1 MKTLV
6 NLLVFQ
12 KPVTSAA
19 SNSPDSS
26 HVLMSV
32 LTVHFLDALTLP
44 LLSDTCVLYLLFL
57 SAPPSLN
64 SSFISLSLPFT
75 LLSPPNLVSVF
86 VQLPLGRRMH
96 LCYLFFTCLFLSCIP
111 VSFSVLWL
119 YALLCFYSFHSEN
132 EILSVGY
139 AEEFPVPI
147 PNFKNGWIEHS
158 LFL

>member
-32 LTVHFLDALTLP
+32 LTMHFLDALTLP

-75 LLSPPNLVSVF
+75 LLSPPDLSVSLSSCLWVGECIC
-86 VQLPLGRRMH
+86 VTSSLPV
-96 LCYLFFTCLFLSCIP
+96 YPCLAFLSPFQFCDYML
-111 VSFSVLWL
+111 SFV
-119 YALLCFYSFHSEN
+119 F
-132 EILSVGY
+132 ILSTVKMR
-139 AEEFPVPI
+139 FCP
-147 PNFKNGWIEHS
+147 
-158 LFL
+158 

>member
-32 LTVHFLDALTLP
+32 LTMHFLDALTLP

-75 LLSPPNLVSVF
+75 LLSLPNLSVSLSSCLWVGECIC
-86 VQLPLGRRMH
+86 VTSSLPV
-96 LCYLFFTCLFLSCIP
+96 YSCLAFLSLFQFCDYML
-111 VSFSVLWL
+111 SFV
-119 YALLCFYSFHSEN
+119 F
-132 EILSVGY
+132 ILSTVKMR
-139 AEEFPVPI
+139 FCP
-147 PNFKNGWIEHS
+147 
-158 LFL
+158 